1 MSITEQPSD
10 RDRERAR
17 SGERCHRLAT
27 VADAAP
33 FGRLRHD
40 AVAVRGGAAGHCGR
54 AGGRSAPRRRDR
66 RGVLLAT
73 ILRAVLTL
81 HGVLMDREAVVA
93 TARAH
98 VDAAGVGERSEC
110 HGGDFF
116 ASVPAGAD
124 GYLLSRILHDWDDDD
139 AVRILATCRAA
150 MQPSSRLLVV
160 EAVIPERARDAPAA
174 PDGHAVR
181 PLRRVGM

>member
-1 MSITEQPSD
+1 
-10 RDRERAR
+10 
-17 SGERCHRLAT
+17 
-27 VADAAP
+27 
-33 FGRLRHD
+33 
-40 AVAVRGGAAGHCGR
+40 
-54 AGGRSAPRRRDR
+54 
-66 RGVLLAT
+66 
-73 ILRAVLTL
+73 
-81 HGVLMDREAVVA
+81 MDREAVVA

-124 GYLLSRILHDWDDDD
+124 GYLLSRILRDWDDDD

-174 PDGHAVR
+174 PTVTRFDLCAGSGCDVRHPTGDGPR
-181 PLRRVGM
+181 CR